1 MKHPR
6 KFKRTHFSFIDR
18 PKVDECEFKVFDIC
32 RKRNAN
38 QLTRFDRQGWPTI
51 RQDNAGNVSRFY
63 NTHKPNGI
71 TLVLEIKN
79 HTESATSMYRNGIL
93 IEQHFNDVSIYYH
106 RDGIGTGCV
115 QVVPSEIKYGRKR
128 GCHV

>member
-63 NTHKPNGI
+63 NHHKKGGI
-71 TLVLEIKN
+71 TLVMEIRN
-79 HTESATSMYRNGIL
+79 GTETITSMYKHGIL
-93 IEQHFNDVSIYYH
+93 QQQCFADVTIYYH
-106 RDGIGTGCV
+106 RDGFGMANV
-115 QVVPSEIKYGRKR
+115 QIIPNELEYGRKEIS
-128 GCHV
+128 